1 MHDSRLTH
9 ETGHRFMA
17 GQAQT
22 YPKEVY
28 RTLVGDGGA
37 KWLDRI
43 WAGLKRPSG
52 APIPRGV
59 VKYRPIESEYGLEG
73 FIITFPEPK
82 APPEAFFSA
91 VIFQRGRDTGSEA
104 IASAR
109 YFTLELG
116 HKLQPA
122 DDPRLYFLC
131 EWTKDSHLN
140 YGSLPSYEEREFL
153 SAVRRVTMGLSDAK

>member
-9 ETGHRFMA
+9 EAGHRFMA

-22 YPKEVY
+22 YPNEVY
-28 RTLVGDGGA
+28 VTLASDAGA
-37 KWLDRI
+37 RWLDRI
-43 WAGLKRPSG
+43 WAGLRRQGG
-52 APIPRGV
+52 APIPPGV
-59 VKYRPIESEYGLEG
+59 VKYRPIEPEFGLEG
-73 FIITFPEPK
+73 FVITFPEPK

-91 VIFQRGRDTGSEA
+91 VIFQRRPDALSGA

-116 HKLQPA
+116 RTLQPA

-140 YGSLPSYEEREFL
+140 YGSLPSPDEREFL
-153 SAVRRVTMGLSDAK
+153 SAVRRVTSGT